1 MASQI
6 NITQL
11 RRAVFRK
18 YDPATKTF
26 SVPLVLE
33 PDDLGEDPVLTINV
47 APRMKSRASSLG
59 TTETPM
65 AGTFDSLSAQ
75 ITMVMDTYRP
85 IGLALNRWSQAT
97 YEGASPNAGNIIFGG
112 GDSLCQ
118 GGEYINVVIQG
129 VCDDGSSAD
138 VEIARCIPSI
148 PDDIEFNT
156 ADTAT
161 VTLALNPIIYNAM
174 THEGDGLPPYTIRL
188 GDQDLTQKTRLN
200 VTTGAYQSVTETV
213 PEEA

>member
-1 MASQI
+1 MAEQI

-11 RRAVFRK
+11 RRVVLRK
-18 YDPATKTF
+18 YNPTTKAFT
-26 SVPLVLE
+26 VPLVLE

-47 APRMKSRASSLG
+47 APRMKSRSSSLG

-75 ITMVMDTYRP
+75 ITMMMDTYRP
-85 IGLALNRWSQAT
+85 IGLALSRWNAAT

-118 GGEYINVVIQG
+118 GGEYINVVVQG

-156 ADTAT
+156 ADAGT

-174 THEGDGLPPYTIRL
+174 THEGDGLPAYTIRL

-200 VTTGAYQSVTETV
+200 VTTGEYQPVTATELQ
-213 PEEA
+213 A

>member
-1 MASQI
+1 MAQQV

-18 YDPATKTF
+18 YNPTTKEW

-47 APRMKSRASSLG
+47 APRMKSRASSAG

-65 AGTFDSLSAQ
+65 QGTFDALAANL
-75 ITMVMDTYRP
+75 TMMMDTYRP
-85 IGLALNRWSQAT
+85 IGLALNRWNKAN
-97 YEGASPNAGNIIFGG
+97 YEGASPNAGNVIFGG
-112 GDSLCQ
+112 GDNLCA

-138 VEIARCIPSI
+138 VEITRCIPSVQ
-148 PDDIEFNT
+148 DDIEFNT
-156 ADTAT
+156 ADTAS
-161 VTLALNPIIYNAM
+161 VTLQLNPIIYNAL
-174 THEGDGLPPYTIRL
+174 THEGDGYPPYTIRL
-188 GDQDLTQKTRLN
+188 GDQDLTQQTRLD
-200 VTTGAYQSVTETV
+200 VTTGQYKPVTAT
-213 PEEA
+213 PEA

>member
-1 MASQI
+1 MAEQI

-11 RRAVFRK
+11 RRMVFRK
-18 YDPATKTF
+18 YDPATKTM

-47 APRMKSRASSLG
+47 APKMKSRTSSLG

-65 AGTFDSLSAQ
+65 PGTFDSLSAQ
-75 ITMVMDTYRP
+75 ITMMMDTYRP
-85 IGLALNRWSQAT
+85 IGLALNRWNKAT

-112 GDSLCQ
+112 GDNLCQ
-118 GGEYINVVIQG
+118 GAEYINVVAQG

-138 VEIARCIPSI
+138 VEITRCIPSL

-156 ADTAT
+156 ADSAT
-161 VTLALNPIIYNAM
+161 VTLALNPILYNAM
-174 THEGDGLPPYTIRL
+174 THEGDGLPAYTIRL
-188 GDQDLTQKTRLN
+188 GDQNLTKKTRLN
-200 VTTGAYQSVTETV
+200 VTTGEYQEVTAAT
-213 PEEA
+213 PEA

>member
-1 MASQI
+1 MAQQI
-6 NITQL
+6 NVTQL

-18 YDPATKTF
+18 YDPVAKTW

-33 PDDLGEDPVLTINV
+33 PDDLGEDPVLSINI

-65 AGTFDSLSAQ
+65 PGTFDALAANL
-75 ITMVMDTYRP
+75 TMMMDTYRP
-85 IGLALNRWSQAT
+85 IGLALNRWNPSTAT
-97 YEGASPNAGNIIFGG
+97 NASPNAGNIIFGA
-112 GDSLCQ
+112 GDSLCT

-138 VEIARCIPSI
+138 VEITRCIPSI

-156 ADTAT
+156 SDTAS
-161 VTLALNPIIYNAM
+161 VTLQLNPIIYNAR
-174 THEGDGLPPYTIRL
+174 THEGDGYPAYTIRL
-188 GDQDLTQKTRLN
+188 GDQDLTQQTRLD
-200 VTTGAYQSVTETV
+200 VATGTYKPVTEVT
-213 PEEA
+213 PGD

>member
-1 MASQI
+1 MAKQI

-11 RRAVFRK
+11 RRVVFRK
-18 YDPATKTF
+18 VDPVAKKF

-59 TTETPM
+59 TVETPM
-65 AGTFDSLSAQ
+65 PGTFDALAAT
-75 ITMVMDTYRP
+75 ITMMMDTYRP
-85 IGLALNRWSQAT
+85 IGLALNRWNQAT
-97 YEGASPNAGNIIFGG
+97 YEGANPNAGNIIFGG

-118 GGEYINVVIQG
+118 GGEYMNVVVQG

-156 ADTAT
+156 ADSAT
-161 VTLALNPIIYNAM
+161 VSLSLNPIIYNAM
-174 THEGDGLPPYTIRL
+174 THEGDGLPAYTIRL
-188 GDQDLTQKTRLN
+188 GDYDLTTNMRLN
-200 VTTGAYQSVTETV
+200 VTTGEYQAVTEPT
-213 PEEA
+213 PEA

>member
-1 MASQI
+1 MAQQV

-18 YDPATKTF
+18 YNPTTKEW

-47 APRMKSRASSLG
+47 APRMKSRASSAG

-65 AGTFDSLSAQ
+65 QGTFDALAAN
-75 ITMVMDTYRP
+75 ITMMMDTYRP
-85 IGLALNRWSQAT
+85 IGLALNRWNAAT
-97 YEGASPNAGNIIFGG
+97 YEGASANAGNVIFGG
-112 GDSLCQ
+112 GDNLCA

-138 VEIARCIPSI
+138 VEITRCIPSVQ
-148 PDDIEFNT
+148 DDIEFNT
-156 ADTAT
+156 ADTAS
-161 VTLALNPIIYNAM
+161 VTLQLNPIIYNAL
-174 THEGDGLPPYTIRL
+174 THEGDGYPPYTIRL
-188 GDQDLTQKTRLN
+188 GDQDLAQQTRLD
-200 VTTGAYQSVTETV
+200 VTTGEYKPVTAT
-213 PEEA
+213 PEA

>member
-1 MASQI
+1 MAEQI

-11 RRAVFRK
+11 RRVVFRK
-18 YDPATKTF
+18 YNPTTKAFT
-26 SVPLVLE
+26 VPLVLE

-47 APRMKSRASSLG
+47 APRMKSRSSSLG

-65 AGTFDSLSAQ
+65 AGTFDALSAQ
-75 ITMVMDTYRP
+75 ITMMMDTYRP
-85 IGLALNRWSQAT
+85 IGLALSRWNAAT

-118 GGEYINVVIQG
+118 GGEYINVVVQG

-138 VEIARCIPSI
+138 VEVARCIPSI

-156 ADTAT
+156 ADAGT

-174 THEGDGLPPYTIRL
+174 THEGDGLPAYTIRL

-200 VTTGAYQSVTETV
+200 VTTGEYQPVTATE
-213 PEEA
+213 PEA

>member
-1 MASQI
+1 MAKHI

-11 RRAVFRK
+11 RRVIFRK
-18 YDPATKTF
+18 YDPATSKF

-59 TTETPM
+59 TVETPM
-65 AGTFDSLSAQ
+65 PGTFDALAAS
-75 ITMVMDTYRP
+75 ITMMMDTYRP
-85 IGLALNRWSQAT
+85 IGLALDRWNAAT
-97 YEGASPNAGNIIFGG
+97 YKDAGLNAGNIIFGG

-118 GGEYINVVIQG
+118 GGEYINVVVQG

-138 VEIARCIPSI
+138 AEITRCIPSI

-174 THEGDGLPPYTIRL
+174 THGGDGLPAYTIRL
-188 GDQDLTQKTRLN
+188 GDYDLTTNKRLN
-200 VTTGAYQSVTETV
+200 VTTGEYEAVTPVT
-213 PEEA
+213 PEA

>member
-1 MASQI
+1 MAEQI

-11 RRAVFRK
+11 RRVVFRK
-18 YDPATKTF
+18 YDPAAKTM

-47 APRMKSRASSLG
+47 APKMKSRTSSLG

-65 AGTFDSLSAQ
+65 PGTFDALAAS
-75 ITMVMDTYRP
+75 ITMMMDTYRP
-85 IGLALNRWSQAT
+85 IGLALNRWNKAA

-118 GGEYINVVIQG
+118 GGEYINVVVQG

-138 VEIARCIPSI
+138 VEIARCIPSL

-156 ADTAT
+156 ADSAT
-161 VTLALNPIIYNAM
+161 VTLALNPIVYNAR

-188 GDQDLTQKTRLN
+188 GDQDLTKKTRLN
-200 VTTGAYQSVTETV
+200 VTTGEYQEVTEAT
-213 PEEA
+213 PGA

>member
-1 MASQI
+1 MAEQI
-6 NITQL
+6 NVTQL
-11 RRAVFRK
+11 RRVVFRK

-47 APRMKSRASSLG
+47 APRMKSRSSSLG

-65 AGTFDSLSAQ
+65 PGTFDALSAQ
-75 ITMVMDTYRP
+75 ITMMMDTYRP
-85 IGLALNRWSQAT
+85 IGLALNRWAQAT
-97 YEGASPNAGNIIFGG
+97 YEGANPNAGNIIFGG

-118 GGEYINVVIQG
+118 GGEYINVVVQG
-129 VCDDGSSAD
+129 VCDNGSSAD
-138 VEIARCIPSI
+138 VEIARCIPSV

-156 ADTAT
+156 ADSAT
-161 VTLALNPIIYNAM
+161 VNLALNPIIYNAM
-174 THEGDGLPPYTIRL
+174 THEGDGLPAYTIRL

-200 VTTGAYQSVTETV
+200 VTTGEYQPVTAQES
-213 PEEA
+213 